1 MRILGIET
9 SADETGVALL
19 EASGSSEKDFKYKVL
34 GNALLSQAEL
44 HTRYGGI
51 FPNLAKREHA
61 INLVPVLMEALRQ
74 AEELREG
81 TPSADQKKLDQLEKM
96 LEREHE

>member
-9 SADETGVALL
+9 SADDTGIALI
-19 EASGSSEKDFKYKVL
+19 EAQGSIGVDFSFKIL

-51 FPNLAKREHA
+51 FPNLAKREHGR
-61 INLVPVLMEALRQ
+61 NLVPVLMYR
-74 AEELREG
+74 
-81 TPSADQKKLDQLEKM
+81 
-96 LEREHE
+96 